1 MQEQG
6 GEDADRTGDE
16 DYEERAN
23 TQSYVVLALAKAARD
38 PLALTTDAVPV
49 SFVSSGR

>member
-6 GEDADRTGDE
+6 GEDADGAGDE

-23 TQSYVVLALAKAARD
+23 AQSHVVLALAKAARD
-38 PLALTTDAVPV
+38 PLALTTDTVPV
-49 SFVSSGR
+49 SFVSSER